1 MNKFYTYIILLILI
15 IFFFI
20 KNYKSI
26 EGFEDTKKNILIVGG
41 TSGIGNNLLKIFP
54 VEKYN
59 IMIVGRKKIPTPNV
73 ITISSDLSKK
83 DSVDRIYN
91 YIEKNYGY
99 LDLLINNF
107 YDSNKIDDMNYQIN
121 TNLINNI
128 NINKKFYNIM
138 KPSSMIINVST
149 GISNSVDSIDD
160 SIDSYVLIKNA
171 IEKYTKILA
180 SKIYYRK
187 IAVTCLRINNSYKTD
202 LTKNFGINLKSGN
215 SDEINKCFSYI
226 ISKNWNEVTGRIF
239 ISSDI
244 LDKNES
250 KDLDIDYTLNNTGI
264 DFLKKNKSLVGLN
277 IFEMSENIKKVIHN
291 NIWNFEK
298 YMNEKGNLREL
309 IGKKYNI
316 KSQILFHNG
325 TMDFL
330 NNILPVFVKKNH
342 NIITPKTSW
351 FAIKEISEKHNIVL
365 NLSNTFVKDKYEYI
379 DFNDIYYKIN
389 SNTRLIY
396 LVGPI
401 VKNYFDD
408 FYKKINS
415 NIIIV
420 IDMCYYDF
428 FSNLRNLSNFSDL
441 VSKDNIIIVNTFSK
455 FYSLPG
461 LNLSYSITNHKLNN
475 ILKNIYNYPV
485 NNFKEQIAF
494 TAMNDT
500 SRNNHVIS
508 HYSKERERLG
518 ILLEKSKLEYYFTFQ
533 NCLNIKTNIK
543 ENEIKKKLNTKN
555 IDIMFVLE
563 DNIFLFPLEKPKTN
577 DIIID
582 LLINN

>member
-1 MNKFYTYIILLILI
+1 MAFLLLKR
-15 IFFFI
+15 F
-20 KNYKSI
+20 NSI
-26 EGFEDTKKNILIVGG
+26 EGFEETKKNVLIIGG
-41 TSGIGNNLLKIFP
+41 TSGIGKNLIKIFP
-54 VEKYN
+54 INKYN
-59 IMIVGRKKIPTPNV
+59 VLIVGRKKNPTSNV

-83 DSVDRIYN
+83 DSVNRIFN
-91 YIEKNYGY
+91 YVEKNYGHI
-99 LDLLINNF
+99 DLLINNF
-107 YDSNKIDDMNYQIN
+107 YDSKKIDDIDYQIN

-138 KPSSMIINVST
+138 KPYSTIINVST

-202 LTKNFGINLKSGN
+202 LTKNFGLNLEFGN
-215 SDEINKCFSYI
+215 ADEINKCFSYI
-226 ISKNWNEVTGRIF
+226 ISKSWNEITGRIF
-239 ISSDI
+239 ISTDI
-244 LDKNES
+244 LDKKET
-250 KDLDIDYTLNNTGI
+250 KDLDMNYTLNDTGI
-264 DFLKKNKSLVGLN
+264 DFLKKNKSLIGLN
-277 IFEMSENIKKVIHN
+277 IFKMSDNIKKVIHN
-291 NIWNFEK
+291 NVWNFEK
-298 YMNEKGNLREL
+298 YMNESGNLKE
-309 IGKKYNI
+309 IIKKRYNF

-330 NNILPVFVKKNH
+330 NNVLPIFVKKNH

-365 NLSNTFVKDKYEYI
+365 NLSETVIRDNYEYI
-379 DFNDIYYKIN
+379 DFNDIYHKIN

-401 VKNYFDD
+401 VKNDFDD
-408 FYKKINS
+408 FYQKINN
-415 NIIIV
+415 NIVVI

-428 FSNLRNLSNFSDL
+428 FSNLKNLAKFSDL
-441 VSKDNIIIVNTFSK
+441 ISKDNIIIVNTFSK

-475 ILKNIYNYPV
+475 ILKNIFNYPI
-485 NNFKEQIAF
+485 NNFKEQIAY
-494 TAMNDT
+494 TAINDKK
-500 SRNNHVIS
+500 RNNNVII
-508 HYSKERERLG
+508 HYSKERERLAKFLKNNK
-518 ILLEKSKLEYYFTFQ
+518 IEYYFTFQ

-543 ENEIKKKLNTKN
+543 ENEIKKKLYAKK
-555 IDIMFVLE
+555 IDIMFIFENNL
-563 DNIFLFPLEKPKTN
+563 FLFPLENSKTN
-577 DIIID
+577 DVIIN
-582 LLINN
+582 LLINNN